1 MKNTNSNCSKSRRRN
16 RSKKGGNASNHAL
29 QVYGPADQHT
39 SRGSDNTIAMTG
51 GNASDYALQV
61 YGNSDQQTS
70 RGFDN
75 VIAMNGGSAHLPL
88 SPEQFPK
95 DSLLNPSQTEVLL
108 SNNTSAHSGTDALE
122 KTITGG
128 GQKGAGL
135 TEMMVPVSIVAINE
149 AIKKYM
155 GKTGDSVMKGGDAD
169 MNNKMMSMM
178 AENEKMM
185 AQTQCQ
191 QAGYPAQISNAP
203 YGSSIAVAAAD
214 CNTTI
219 TGGGKRT
226 KRRSIKK
233 RKTHKKRGKK
243 SRKH

>member
-1 MKNTNSNCSKSRRRN
+1 MKNTNKNCSKSRRPRRN
-16 RSKKGGNASNHAL
+16 SLRKGGNASN
-29 QVYGPADQHT
+29 
-39 SRGSDNTIAMTG
+39 
-51 GNASDYALQV
+51 YALQV
-61 YGNSDQQTS
+61 YGNSDQQSS

-75 VIAMNGGSAHLPL
+75 VIAMNGGSTNLPL

-128 GQKGAGL
+128 SAQKGAGL

-155 GKTGDSVMKGGDAD
+155 GKNADSVMKGGDAD

-178 AENEKMM
+178 AENEKMI

-214 CNTTI
+214 CNTTL

-226 KRRSIKK
+226 KKRSMKK

-243 SRKH
+243 SIKH